1 MQKLIVALAL
11 SGAAAFVAPSAQRA
25 SLRVNAEEETAAPE
39 PAAAPP
45 PAAPAKKTG
54 TSNRKDTITPSKSA
68 GGLDLAGLQALAY
81 EQNPIVGYFD
91 PLELSLKEFFDE
103 SNTATIGFLRQ
114 AELKHGRVA
123 MAGFVGYLVHA
134 QGITWPFKMTLDGAD
149 WPTLGEGGVPALW
162 DQIPEGAKWQI
173 ITAIGCLE
181 WYDEW
186 QYDNPAAQMPAMA
199 DKPKHYMRG
208 GQPGAYPC
216 GIQPTRSRRNST
228 PSSRRN
234 HTGTSEPP
242 EIRCPHRRLPAL
254 RRPPAQPL
262 RPLQP
267 LQEGVGGEEG
277 ARPQRR
283 GEQRPPRHDWPFLTH
298 R

>member
-25 SLRVNAEEETAAPE
+25 SLRVNAEEEAAAPE
-39 PAAAPP
+39 PAAAPA

-54 TSNRKDTITPSKSA
+54 TSNRKDTITPSKSQ

-208 GQPGAYPC
+208 GQPGAYPRFD
-216 GIQPTRSRRNST
+216 GLPLNLYDPFNLFKKASEEKKARGRNAEV
-228 PSSRRN
+228 N
-234 HTGTSEPP
+234 NG
-242 EIRCPHRRLPAL
+242 RLAMIGLFSLLAESKVP
-254 RRPPAQPL
+254 
-262 RPLQP
+262 
-267 LQEGVGGEEG
+267 GSV
-277 ARPQRR
+277 
-283 GEQRPPRHDWPFLTH
+283 PFLDQFDFPAYAGNVMVPFEGQFSLLG
-298 R
+298 